1 GGRME
6 KNFTHLHVHTEYSL
20 LDGFSRV
27 KTLVKRAKEKG
38 MTAVAITDHGCM
50 FGAIDFYKAAKA
62 EGIKPIIG
70 CEVYTAPRKLTDK
83 DPNYDKHQ
91 GHLVL
96 LAKDMVG
103 YKNLIKIVSKSYV
116 DGFYYKP
123 RTDMDELKKHSQ
135 GLIALSACLAGDVP
149 RAIMNGNYDKAR
161 KLAMEYRDIF
171 GNGNY
176 YLEIQDHGLPE
187 QKQVNTEVVRLSRE
201 LNIPLVATNDVHYV
215 DKDDAKIQDILMCLQ
230 MQKTIDDEN
239 RMKFPSD
246 EFYLKSREEMEQLFP
261 ELEEALDNTNE
272 IAERCNVEFEF
283 HKYHLPRYDVPE
295 GYTTNGYFRELCQ
308 KGLVERYGEDC
319 PEEYKERLEYELN
332 TIENMGYVEYFLIV
346 WDFINFAKQNNI
358 MVGPG
363 RGSAAGSIVAY
374 TLKITDIDPMKYSLL
389 FERFLNPERVSMP
402 DIDIDFCYERRE
414 EVIDYVKR
422 KYGEDHVA
430 QIITFGTMG
439 AKIAIRDVARV
450 LNVSY
455 NKADQ
460 IAKEIPFELGMTID
474 KAMDSN
480 PTLVELYE
488 SDAEAREVI
497 DISKRLE
504 GTLRHASTHAAGVVI
519 ARNPVD
525 EYVPLYKH
533 QDSIT
538 TQFTMTTLE
547 ELGLLKMDFLGLR
560 TLTVIRDAL
569 DLIELNRDI
578 KGYTEHIDFSKM
590 EYDDDEVFETL
601 SQGNTLG
608 VFQLESSG
616 MRNFMKQL
624 KPNSFEDI
632 VAGISLFRPGP
643 MDSIPTYIE
652 NKNNPEKVTYI
663 NDKLRPILE
672 VTYGCLVYQEQVMQV
687 VRDLAGYSYGR
698 SDLVRR
704 AMSKKKMDVMEEER
718 QYFIHGKFDDEGNI
732 EIPGCIRN
740 GISEED
746 ANKIFDD
753 MIDFAR
759 YAFNKSHAAAYG
771 VLAYETAYLKVH
783 YPVEFMAA
791 LMTSIMGNS
800 DKVVEYIRECNAI
813 GIPVN
818 PPDINKSFSK
828 FSVEG
833 DSIRF
838 GLAAVKN
845 VGVNIIENIVKER
858 EENGEFKDFVDFAK
872 RLDTKDTNKRVVESL
887 IKCGAFDQISENRAT
902 LMAGYESVLESISMD
917 RKKNVQ
923 GQISLFDAFSTQVE
937 EAPEMQLSTN
947 LPVVREFS
955 EKERLNMEKE
965 VLGMYLSGH
974 PLSEY
979 KSELDRKTSINMK
992 KINELKEDE
1001 KTYMKLHDR
1010 EVIMGGMVIAKRIMT
1025 TKRNEI
1031 MAFITLE
1038 DLYGTIEVVVF
1049 PQTLKKFNILLNDD
1063 SIILIKGAISIDD
1076 DEAKLIARD
1085 IKDINEEYRFNS
1097 EKISFDT
1104 RSNSNKPKNKQMNVR
1119 IDTVGDEEL
1128 LMKVFT
1134 ITRKYPGRDRL
1145 VLLPKDQNIDM
1156 SKPIT
1161 YKVPGMYINA
1171 DEELKKELG
1180 SLVGKLN
1187 IEIEEI

>member
-1 GGRME
+1 ME

-96 LAKDMVG
+96 LAKDMTG

-480 PTLVELYE
+480 PTLVDLYE

-652 NKNNPEKVTYI
+652 NKNNPENVTYI

-800 DKVVEYIRECNAI
+800 DKVVEYIRECNVI

-818 PPDINKSFSK
+818 PPDINKSFAK

-845 VGVNIIENIVKER
+845 VGVNVIENIVKER

-872 RLDTKDTNKRVVESL
+872 RLDSKDTNKRMIESL

-923 GQISLFDAFSTQVE
+923 GQISLFDAFSAQVE
-937 EAPEMQLSTN
+937 EAPDMQLSTK
-947 LPVVREFS
+947 LPVLREFS
-955 EKERLNMEKE
+955 EKEKLNMEKE

-1038 DLYGTIEVVVF
+1038 DLYGAIEVVVF

-1063 SIILIKGAISIDD
+1063 SIILIKGAISIDG

-1097 EKISFDT
+1097 EKISFDLKV
-1104 RSNSNKPKNKQMNVR
+1104 NSNKPKSKQMNVR

-1128 LMKVFT
+1128 LMKVFK
-1134 ITRKYPGRDRL
+1134 ITRKYPGKDRL
-1145 VLLPKDQNIDM
+1145 ILLPKDQNIDM
-1156 SKPIT
+1156 DKPIT

>member
-1 GGRME
+1 ME

-96 LAKDMVG
+96 LAKDMTG

-813 GIPVN
+813 GISVN

-923 GQISLFDAFSTQVE
+923 GQISLFDAFSAQVE
-937 EAPEMQLSTN
+937 EVPDMQLSTN

-992 KINELKEDE
+992 KINELKENE
-1001 KTYMKLHDR
+1001 KTFMKLHDR

-1038 DLYGTIEVVVF
+1038 DLYGAIEVVVF

-1097 EKISFDT
+1097 EKISFDV
-1104 RSNSNKPKNKQMNVR
+1104 RSNSSKSKNRQMNVR

-1128 LMKVFT
+1128 LMKIFT

-1156 SKPIT
+1156 SKPIA

>member
-1 GGRME
+1 ME

-96 LAKDMVG
+96 LAKDMTG

-283 HKYHLPRYDVPE
+283 NKYHLPRYDVPE

-480 PTLVELYE
+480 PTLVDLYE

-624 KPNSFEDI
+624 KPNRFEDI

-652 NKNNPEKVTYI
+652 NKNNPENVTYI

-800 DKVVEYIRECNAI
+800 DKVVEYIRECNVI

-818 PPDINKSFSK
+818 PPDINKSFAK

-845 VGVNIIENIVKER
+845 VGVNVIENIVKER

-872 RLDTKDTNKRVVESL
+872 RLDSKDTNKRMIESL

-923 GQISLFDAFSTQVE
+923 GQISLFDAFSAQVE
-937 EAPEMQLSTN
+937 EAPEMQLSTK
-947 LPVVREFS
+947 LPVLREFS
-955 EKERLNMEKE
+955 EKEKLNMEKE

-1038 DLYGTIEVVVF
+1038 DLYGAIEVVVF

-1063 SIILIKGAISIDD
+1063 SIILIKGAISIDG

-1085 IKDINEEYRFNS
+1085 IKDINEEYRFNN
-1097 EKISFDT
+1097 EKISFDLKG
-1104 RSNSNKPKNKQMNVR
+1104 NSNKTKSKQMNVR

-1128 LMKVFT
+1128 LMKVFK
-1134 ITRKYPGRDRL
+1134 ITRKYPGKDRL
-1145 VLLPKDQNIDM
+1145 ILLPKDQNIDM
-1156 SKPIT
+1156 DKPIT

>member
-1 GGRME
+1 ME

-62 EGIKPIIG
+62 ERIKPIIG

-96 LAKDMVG
+96 LAKDMTG

-283 HKYHLPRYDVPE
+283 NKYHLPRYDVPE

-858 EENGEFKDFVDFAK
+858 EANGEFKDFVDFAK

-923 GQISLFDAFSTQVE
+923 GQISLFDAFSAQVE
-937 EAPEMQLSTN
+937 EVPDMQLSTN

-992 KINELKEDE
+992 KINELKENE
-1001 KTYMKLHDR
+1001 KTFMKLHDR

-1038 DLYGTIEVVVF
+1038 DLYGAIEVVVF

-1097 EKISFDT
+1097 EKISFDLKG
-1104 RSNSNKPKNKQMNVR
+1104 NSNKPKSKQMNVR

-1128 LMKVFT
+1128 LMKVFK
-1134 ITRKYPGRDRL
+1134 ITRKYPGSDRL

-1156 SKPIT
+1156 SKPIA

>member
-1 GGRME
+1 ME

-96 LAKDMVG
+96 LAKDMTG

-283 HKYHLPRYDVPE
+283 NKYHLPRYDVPE

-858 EENGEFKDFVDFAK
+858 EANGEFKDFVDFAK

-923 GQISLFDAFSTQVE
+923 GQISLFDAFSAQVE
-937 EAPEMQLSTN
+937 EVPDMQLSTN

-992 KINELKEDE
+992 KINELKENE
-1001 KTYMKLHDR
+1001 KTFMKLHDR

-1038 DLYGTIEVVVF
+1038 DLYGAIEVVVF

-1097 EKISFDT
+1097 EKISFDV
-1104 RSNSNKPKNKQMNVR
+1104 RSNSSKSKNRQMNVR

-1128 LMKVFT
+1128 LMKIFT

-1156 SKPIT
+1156 SKPIA

>member
-1 GGRME
+1 ME

-38 MTAVAITDHGCM
+38 MSAVAITDHGCM

-96 LAKDMVG
+96 LAKDMTG

-283 HKYHLPRYDVPE
+283 NKYHLPRYDVPE

-402 DIDIDFCYERRE
+402 DIDFDFCYERRE

-858 EENGEFKDFVDFAK
+858 EENGGFKDFVDFAK

-923 GQISLFDAFSTQVE
+923 GQISLFDAFSAQVE
-937 EAPEMQLSTN
+937 EVPDMQLSTN

-992 KINELKEDE
+992 KINELKENE
-1001 KTYMKLHDR
+1001 KTFMKLHDR

-1038 DLYGTIEVVVF
+1038 DLYGAIEVVVF

-1097 EKISFDT
+1097 EKISFDV
-1104 RSNSNKPKNKQMNVR
+1104 RSNSSKSKNRQMNVR

-1128 LMKVFT
+1128 LMKIFT

-1156 SKPIT
+1156 SKPIA

>member
-1 GGRME
+1 ME

-96 LAKDMVG
+96 LAKDMTG

-283 HKYHLPRYDVPE
+283 NKYHLPRYDVPE

-332 TIENMGYVEYFLIV
+332 TIENMGYVEYILIV

-672 VTYGCLVYQEQVMQV
+672 VTYGCLVYQEQVMQI

-813 GIPVN
+813 GISVN

-923 GQISLFDAFSTQVE
+923 GQISLFDAFSAQVE
-937 EAPEMQLSTN
+937 EVPDMQLSTN

-992 KINELKEDE
+992 KINELKENE
-1001 KTYMKLHDR
+1001 KTFMKLHDR

-1038 DLYGTIEVVVF
+1038 DLYGAIEVVVF

-1097 EKISFDT
+1097 EKISFDV
-1104 RSNSNKPKNKQMNVR
+1104 RSNSSKSKNRQMNVR

-1128 LMKVFT
+1128 LMKIFT

-1156 SKPIT
+1156 SKPIA

>member
-1 GGRME
+1 ME

-96 LAKDMVG
+96 LAKDMTG
-103 YKNLIKIVSKSYV
+103 YKNLVKIVSKSYV

-283 HKYHLPRYDVPE
+283 NKYHLPRYDVPE

-858 EENGEFKDFVDFAK
+858 EANGEFKDFVDFAK

-923 GQISLFDAFSTQVE
+923 GQISLFDAFSAQVE
-937 EAPEMQLSTN
+937 EVPDMQLSTN

-992 KINELKEDE
+992 KINELKENE
-1001 KTYMKLHDR
+1001 KTFMKLHDR

-1038 DLYGTIEVVVF
+1038 DLYGAIEVVVF

-1097 EKISFDT
+1097 EKISFDV
-1104 RSNSNKPKNKQMNVR
+1104 RSNSSKSKNRQMNVR

-1128 LMKVFT
+1128 LMKIFT

-1156 SKPIT
+1156 SKPIA

>member
-1 GGRME
+1 ME

-96 LAKDMVG
+96 LAKDMTG

-923 GQISLFDAFSTQVE
+923 GQISLFDAFSAQVD

-1156 SKPIT
+1156 SKPIM

>member
-1 GGRME
+1 ME

-96 LAKDMVG
+96 LAKDMTG

-283 HKYHLPRYDVPE
+283 NKYHLPRYDVPE

-791 LMTSIMGNS
+791 LLTSIMGNS

-813 GIPVN
+813 GISVN

-923 GQISLFDAFSTQVE
+923 GQISLFDAFSAQVE
-937 EAPEMQLSTN
+937 EVPDMQLSTK

-992 KINELKEDE
+992 KINELKENE
-1001 KTYMKLHDR
+1001 KTFMKLHDR

-1038 DLYGTIEVVVF
+1038 DLYGAIEVVVF

-1097 EKISFDT
+1097 EKISFDV
-1104 RSNSNKPKNKQMNVR
+1104 RSNSSKSKNRQMNVR

-1128 LMKVFT
+1128 LMKIFT

-1156 SKPIT
+1156 SKPIA

>member
-1 GGRME
+1 ME

-38 MTAVAITDHGCM
+38 MSAVAITDHGCM

-96 LAKDMVG
+96 LAKDMTG

-201 LNIPLVATNDVHYV
+201 LNIQLVATNDVHYV

-858 EENGEFKDFVDFAK
+858 EENGGFKDFVDFAK

-923 GQISLFDAFSTQVE
+923 GQISLFDAFSAQVE
-937 EAPEMQLSTN
+937 EVPDMQLSTN

-992 KINELKEDE
+992 KINELKENE
-1001 KTYMKLHDR
+1001 KTFMKLHDR

-1038 DLYGTIEVVVF
+1038 DLYGAIEVVVF

-1097 EKISFDT
+1097 EKISFDV
-1104 RSNSNKPKNKQMNVR
+1104 RSNSSKSKNRQMNVR

-1128 LMKVFT
+1128 LMKIFT

-1156 SKPIT
+1156 SKPIA